1 MNEIGINN
9 VLAQI
14 RAMQAQ
20 TAQRPAGIAPVAPGA
35 PQAAQKAGFESV
47 LKSAVDSVNQ
57 AQQDSS
63 RLQTSFAMGD
73 KSTDLASVMVAGA
86 RAQVQ
91 FKGMVEV
98 RNRLVSAYQDIM
110 NMPI

>member
-14 RAMQAQ
+14 RAMQTQAM
-20 TAQRPAGIAPVAPGA
+20 QRPAGVPAVAQP
-35 PQAAQKAGFESV
+35 AAQKAGFESV
-47 LKSAVDSVNQ
+47 LQGAVNRVNE

-63 RLQTSFAMGD
+63 RLQTAFALGD
-73 KSTDLASVMVAGA
+73 RNTDLASVMVAGA

>member
-20 TAQRPAGIAPVAPGA
+20 TAQRPAGVTPVA

-63 RLQTSFAMGD
+63 RLQTAFAMGD

>member
-1 MNEIGINN
+1 MNEIGVNN

-20 TAQRPAGIAPVAPGA
+20 ATQRPAAAAPAAQVAP
-35 PQAAQKAGFESV
+35 KAGFES
-47 LKSAVDSVNQ
+47 LLQNAVNRVNDAQSDSVK
-57 AQQDSS
+57 
-63 RLQTSFAMGD
+63 LQSAFAMGD
-73 KSTDLASVMVAGA
+73 RNTDLASVMVAGA

>member
-1 MNEIGINN
+1 MNEIGVNN

-20 TAQRPAGIAPVAPGA
+20 AAQRPAAAAPVQPV
-35 PQAAQKAGFESV
+35 AQKAGFES
-47 LKSAVDSVNQ
+47 LLQNAVNRVNDT
-57 AQQDSS
+57 QQDSA
-63 RLQTSFAMGD
+63 RLQNAFAMGD
-73 KSTDLASVMVAGA
+73 KNTDLASVMVAGA
-86 RAQVQ
+86 RAQVE

>member
-9 VLAQI
+9 VLSQI

-20 TAQRPAGIAPVAPGA
+20 TAQRPAGVAAAQPV
-35 PQAAQKAGFESV
+35 AQKAGFDSV
-47 LKSAVDSVNQ
+47 LKSAVESVNQ

-63 RLQTSFAMGD
+63 RLQTAFAMGD
-73 KSTDLASVMVAGA
+73 KSVDLASVMVAGA
-86 RAQVQ
+86 KSQVQ

>member
-1 MNEIGINN
+1 RVNE
-9 VLAQI
+9 
-14 RAMQAQ
+14 
-20 TAQRPAGIAPVAPGA
+20 
-35 PQAAQKAGFESV
+35 
-47 LKSAVDSVNQ
+47 
-57 AQQDSS
+57 AQQDSA
-63 RLQTSFAMGD
+63 RLQNAFAIGD
-73 KSTDLASVMVAGA
+73 KNTDLASVMVAGA